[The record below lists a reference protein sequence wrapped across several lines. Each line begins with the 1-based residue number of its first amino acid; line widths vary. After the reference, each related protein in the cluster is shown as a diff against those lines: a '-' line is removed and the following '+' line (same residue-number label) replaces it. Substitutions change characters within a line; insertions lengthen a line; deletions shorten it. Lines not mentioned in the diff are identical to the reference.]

1 MNFFGD
7 FGDEGGLKS
16 FFNISRK
23 LFSMVDFGETELE
36 KSKIRPQVMELEL
49 KNRFKP
55 KPQQAKNFLSV
66 KPTAVGKGK
75 FFFFN
80 FFQFSRRIMSF

>member
-36 KSKIRPQVMELEL
+36 KSKIRPQVIEL
-49 KNRFKP
+49 
-55 KPQQAKNFLSV
+55 
-66 KPTAVGKGK
+66 
-75 FFFFN
+75 
-80 FFQFSRRIMSF
+80 